1 MSNVSIFEKKWLDL
15 VFEGKNQEYGAY
27 KLRQESP
34 KTSLYALLSG
44 IMFIAF
50 ISGICMLFSSFDDK
64 PKMHK
69 PPTIDDSLVVTP
81 YKAEPL
87 EKKIIKKV
95 KPISNPIEEIT
106 KKAPLVVVKTNQAQP
121 EVPTN
126 NETPQTNATPGTNTG
141 TGLSTNTDPSG
152 GTNVIDTKPE
162 IPTIVVGTGILD
174 EQPDFPGGIDK
185 FRKQVGEKFKTPEID
200 EATVISVFV
209 SFVIEKD
216 GSMSN
221 IKVLKNPGFGL
232 DIEAIR
238 VLKSIKTKW
247 KPGKIQGQLMR
258 TQYTLPIKI
267 ELN

>member
-44 IMFIAF
+44 IMFIAL
-50 ISGICMLFSSFDDK
+50 ISGMVLLFSSFDKK
-64 PKMHK
+64 PKMDN
-69 PPTIDDSLVVTP
+69 PPIIDDSLVITQ
-81 YKAEPL
+81 YKAEPI
-87 EKKIIKKV
+87 EKKIIETE
-95 KPISNPIEEIT
+95 KPISNPLEEIN

-126 NETPQTNATPGTNTG
+126 AEIPKTNTTSGTDLG
-141 TGLSTNTDPSG
+141 TGSNSNTNTTG
-152 GTNVIDTKPE
+152 GNVVDTKPE
-162 IPTIVVGTGILD
+162 IPNGPVGTGILD
-174 EQPDFPGGIDK
+174 VQPEFPGGIDK

-200 EATVISVFV
+200 EATIITVFV
-209 SFVIEKD
+209 SFIIEKD

-232 DIEAIR
+232 DDEAIR

-247 KPGKIQGQLMR
+247 TAGKIQGQLMR